1 MVGDG
6 GEGLIR
12 RIAENFKYFQN
23 LHCSLDSRIIKILLG
38 FRVVFFYF
46 TKNMVLSSYRR
57 VCIFETTRG
66 DNGWRF
72 DQNHRKF
79 SKTPVV
85 GTN

>member
-38 FRVVFFYF
+38 FRVFFFISLKIWFYLL
-46 TKNMVLSSYRR
+46 TD
-57 VCIFETTRG
+57 VCVYLKLRGETMGG
-66 DNGWRF
+66 DLIKIIENFPNPGGG
-72 DQNHRKF
+72 N
-79 SKTPVV
+79 
-85 GTN
+85 